1 MYRTVLEFHAPSGAG
16 LEHHHCRQLLR
27 ESESESD
34 SLQIERKE
42 EVAVTTKLV
51 RLYISL
57 ALN

>member
-1 MYRTVLEFHAPSGAG
+1 MRRVERDWSTIVGNCLES
-16 LEHHHCRQLLR
+16 Q
-27 ESESESD
+27 SQESD

-51 RLYISL
+51 RLYVSL